1 MTDSNVV
8 DFPSPKRPT
17 REERAAQDHLDRAER
32 VSRLREVL
40 GQNPKMGGE
49 DQIIVAQ
56 ALHDLL
62 ERIGIPKRKVLDE
75 AHIGSLADSTK
86 HLSQYAIPR
95 GLSPEEIQKK
105 RLTKKSGPYKR
116 IAEAAARLAGL
127 DEGDTLLEV
136 FGQANFWQHESVR
149 EARPDFEELASR
161 LRFVAERISAKYE
174 LTKFFG
180 DVETAGVLPA
190 PTPECVQ
197 QSAENEYLVGEEIPI
212 GFFPPSPERFDFD
225 GRTIDSFLEWP
236 IELNQFTWSCESEQ
250 GGDLLTYPA
259 VVLGAWTLG
268 SPFPVS
274 LTRNPN
280 QAKTS
285 ESGQGWPAVVLRF
298 CIAPIGK
305 DRFATP
311 VLRVDSFAW
320 IEHYYW
326 VPLAPVT
333 TTVENYEINIERVPK
348 LLPPF
353 GPGEKDRHAS
363 AVMQPPILFLPI
375 NGKVC
380 DEWFSFPASQD
391 IYRVDGWPLRD
402 RALGDS
408 LSHCPAL
415 APFSTFGADTLAGIV
430 DDALCNPTAGL
441 DRLLE
446 QQVKRLQDAF
456 EASRKAARD
465 LRDQHWE
472 IVKDR
477 WKKTDENS

>member
-1 MTDSNVV
+1 MTDNNVF
-8 DFPSPKRPT
+8 DFPSPKSPT
-17 REERAAQDHLDRAER
+17 REQIALQKRRDHAER
-32 VSRLREVL
+32 IKRLREVL
-40 GQNPKMGGE
+40 RENQQLRGA

-56 ALHDLL
+56 ALYELLVRIEKEHGIRKAKILREAGIASRHQGHYAIRKDLTPG
-62 ERIGIPKRKVLDE
+62 EIQ
-75 AHIGSLADSTK
+75 SK
-86 HLSQYAIPR
+86 HLR
-95 GLSPEEIQKK
+95 KG
-105 RLTKKSGPYKR
+105 TDPYKK
-116 IAEAAARLAGL
+116 IAEAAAKLAGL
-127 DEGDTLLEV
+127 DEGEV
-136 FGQANFWQHESVR
+136 LIEIFGQVNFRPSPAR
-149 EARPDFEELASR
+149 EPAEGFEELATR
-161 LRFVAERISAKYE
+161 LRFVADSISKKHE
-174 LTKFFG
+174 LTKFFRK
-180 DVETAGVLPA
+180 VEKAGVLPA

-197 QSAENEYLVGEEIPI
+197 RDSEKNDLFGEEIAI

-225 GRTIDSFLEWP
+225 GRTIDSFLGWP
-236 IELNQFTWSCESEQ
+236 IELNQRTWSCESEQ

-268 SPFPVS
+268 SPFRVS
-274 LTRNPN
+274 LTCNPN

-285 ESGQGWPAVVLRF
+285 ESAQGWPAVVLRL

-311 VLRVDSFAW
+311 VLRVDLFAW
-320 IEHYYW
+320 IEDYW
-326 VPLAPVT
+326 VPLAPGS
-333 TTVENYEINIERVPK
+333 TTVENCKINIERVPK

-353 GPGEKDRHAS
+353 GPGEIDRHAS
-363 AVMQPPILFLPI
+363 GLIHPPILFLPI

-415 APFSTFGADTLAGIV
+415 APFSTFGADTVAGIV
-430 DDALCNPTAGL
+430 DDALCDPTAGL

-465 LRDQHWE
+465 LRDQNWE
-472 IVKDR
+472 AIKER
-477 WKKTDENS
+477 WERDENS